1 MKGLFAAIAM
11 ASTVLLAPVAGADP
25 LNLEKMQAMVT
36 GMGHTPKQQTKAD
49 GTPSTTFEITITTE
63 GFNVPIGV
71 EISPSGRYI
80 WCKASLGKSQ
90 LTSDDAMAVLKRLSS
105 VQPTTV
111 WITSSDILM
120 MGIAIDN
127 RDVTP
132 EHLKYIFDKLA
143 ADVGNM
149 ADLWQKPA
157 ATPAPQ

>member
-11 ASTVLLAPVAGADP
+11 ASVVVLAPVAAADP
-25 LNLEKMQAMVT
+25 LNLEKLQTMVT
-36 GMGHTPKQQTKAD
+36 GMGHTPKLQTKAD
-49 GTPSTTFEITITTE
+49 GTPSTVFEITITTS

-90 LTSDDAMAVLKRLSS
+90 LTGDDALAVLKRLTSI
-105 VQPTTV
+105 QPTGF

-120 MGIAIDN
+120 IGIAIDN

-132 EHLKYIFDKLA
+132 EHLKYIFEKLA
-143 ADVGNM
+143 GDVGNT
-149 ADLWQKPA
+149 ADIWQKPA
-157 ATPAPQ
+157 TATSSQ